1 MSVRRYGG
9 RDRNRTCCLE
19 GMNLTSCHCS
29 TLPHRATIAAQGC
42 MTNQE
47 PAENWGILPPKLYDT
62 IIQHF
67 LLTFTDIYFQESHA
81 MQTVDLTF

>member
-1 MSVRRYGG
+1 MSVRCSGCRG
-9 RDRNRTCCLE
+9 RNRTCSLE

-29 TLPHRATIAAQGC
+29 TLPHRATIAAQRMYDESRAGG
-42 MTNQE
+42 
-47 PAENWGILPPKLYDT
+47 NWGILPPKLYDT